1 MENLRYC
8 LIDISKIT
16 AIKERVHAR
25 LNEPY
30 NRENKGH
37 ESKLESLWEYLLP
50 GQERQGGRLSKEW
63 NRIGFQQSD
72 PASDFRG
79 GGALALDQLLHIAS
93 NRTTVARKMI
103 VQPSDE
109 TARYPWACVGINLTR
124 EVVRVVDKGWLDRRL
139 LGKSEEDGMN
149 LIADVYSDMFEIL
162 HYNWIEANPE
172 NVLAFPQVFK
182 RTMADVDKELVK
194 SGVLV
199 PPGAEA

>member
-1 MENLRYC
+1 MENLRRC
-8 LIDISKIT
+8 LIDISKVT
-16 AIKERVHAR
+16 SIKKKVHAR
-25 LNEPY
+25 LDESY
-30 NRENKGH
+30 DRENEEH
-37 ESKLESLWEYLLP
+37 ESKLESLWECLLP

-93 NRTTVARKMI
+93 NRTSVARNMI

-109 TARYPWACVGINLTR
+109 SARYPWACVGINLTR

-139 LGKSEEDGMN
+139 LGKSDGDGMD

-162 HYNWIEANPE
+162 HHNWVEADPE

-182 RTMADVDKELVK
+182 RTMEDVDKELAK
-194 SGVLV
+194 TGVLV
-199 PPGAEA
+199 PPGAQA